1 MARLLKLFFLLLM
14 VLPPAA
20 VARGMQVTIAD
31 DLSSV
36 DVRVSAGMGKL
47 EAQSSEVWS
56 SLTVLENGTKRS
68 RFLVPTDP
76 AKELVYRVEL
86 THTGAQWG
94 ISRWH
99 HPLRLSDWTD
109 WLLTP
114 VNWSMTR
121 PFELNL
127 EVPGKG
133 SAILPFQLIRH
144 SPGQFAYKAY
154 PILPDHGGLSVFGN
168 AQVRQLAFGDTGIT
182 SVVIGDQSDQT
193 RMLFKWIERVVQA
206 AVDVHGVAPGE
217 KSLVVVVPVPFVS
230 GVVPWAHVMRGGG
243 SHIIAYVKQGAS
255 MIELLEDWTLF
266 HEMAHLYHPY
276 LHGGGRWV
284 SEGFASYYQNVY
296 RAHAGVVEP
305 DYAYQRLLAGLE
317 RGRKENVRAGNRPV
331 TQGGRMRTYW
341 TGAALALGA
350 DVAIRGSRQ
359 DGSLA
364 LAMGQFAARQM
375 PVDRSWHP
383 RDYLAALD
391 DELATP
397 VLVPMYD
404 DYVRDR
410 YFPEPELSTKDWHVI
425 FGLD

>member
-1 MARLLKLFFLLLM
+1 MM
-14 VLPPAA
+14 VCPPAA
-20 VARGMQVTIAD
+20 VAREMQVTIAD

-47 EAQSSEVWS
+47 EAQSPEVWS
-56 SLTVLENGTKRS
+56 SLLVLENGVLENGTKRS

-86 THTGAQWG
+86 SHTGAQWG

-99 HPLRLSDWTD
+99 NPLRLSDWTH

-121 PFELNL
+121 PFELKL

-168 AQVRQLAFGDTGIT
+168 AQVRQLVFGDTGMT
-182 SVVIGDQSDQT
+182 SAVIGDQSDET
-193 RMLFKWIERVVQA
+193 RMLFEWIEQVVQA
-206 AVDVHGVAPGE
+206 AVDVHGSAPGE
-217 KSLVVVVPVPFVS
+217 KSLVVVVPVPFVR

-255 MIELLEDWTLF
+255 MDELLEDWTLF
-266 HEMAHLYHPY
+266 HEMTHLYHPY
-276 LHGGGRWV
+276 LHSGGRWV

-305 DYAYQRLLAGLE
+305 DYAYQRLMAGLE

-350 DVAIRGSRQ
+350 DVSIRRHSRQ

-410 YFPEPELSTKDWHVI
+410 YFPEPELSIKDWHVI